1 MAPSADFRGVN
12 RLLADIIDVLADP
25 IDGSPLECGDPE
37 WATLK
42 SGSGHNYDV
51 ARQGY
56 VTLAGGAGLRYSGDD
71 AKMIAA
77 REKFLSGGHYAPFV
91 EAVTGNVQDVLDDAG
106 VAEEA
111 NPAILEIGAG
121 TGYYLAHTLDGVDG
135 ARGVG
140 IDVSVPAA
148 KHLAKCHPRVGAV
161 VADAWARLPI
171 RDNSIDA
178 ITVIFA
184 PRNAEEFAR
193 VLKPGGQVVVLTA
206 ATGHLGEL
214 RQPLG
219 IIDVERGKVE
229 RMIAQAEGHLVPVGE
244 PELVEFPMM
253 LDQDAIA
260 AQIGMSPSARHIHP
274 DVLAERIAALPSQ
287 MEVTARAYVTRLG
300 KAEK

>member
-1 MAPSADFRGVN
+1 M
-12 RLLADIIDVLADP
+12 LADIIDVLADP
-25 IDGSPLECGDPE
+25 VDGTAMCAADDT
-37 WATLK
+37 WKVLK
-42 SGSGHNYDV
+42 SESGHSYDV

-56 VTLAGGAGLRYSGDD
+56 VTLAGGAGLRYTGDD

-77 REKFLSGGHYAPFV
+77 RDTFLSGGHYGPFV
-91 EAVTGNVQDVLDDAG
+91 EEVSGNVQDVLDDNG
-106 VAEEA
+106 ISNDDRPVV
-111 NPAILEIGAG
+111 LENGAG
-121 TGYYLAHTLDGVDG
+121 TGYYLAHTLDAIPE

-171 RDNSIDA
+171 RDHSVDA

-206 ATGHLGEL
+206 DTGHLSEL
-214 RQPLG
+214 RKPLG

-229 RMIAQAEGHLVPVGE
+229 RMIAQAEGHLVPIGE
-244 PELVEFPMM
+244 PERVEFTMK
-253 LDQDAIA
+253 LKQEDIA
-260 AQIGMSPSARHIHP
+260 AQIAMSPSARHIHP
-274 DVLAERIAALPSQ
+274 DVLADRIKSLPTT
-287 MEVTARAYVTRLG
+287 MDVTARAMITRLG
-300 KAEK
+300 RPE

>member
-1 MAPSADFRGVN
+1 M
-12 RLLADIIDVLADP
+12 LADIIDVLADP
-25 IDGSPLECGDPE
+25 IDGSPLRCGDPE

-42 SGSGHNYDV
+42 SESGHSYDV
-51 ARQGY
+51 AKQGY

-71 AKMIAA
+71 AKMIGA
-77 REKFLSGGHYAPFV
+77 REEFLSGGHYAPFV

-171 RDNSIDA
+171 RDGSIDA

-244 PELVEFPMM
+244 PELVEFTMT

-260 AQIGMSPSARHIHP
+260 SQIGMSPSARHIHP
-274 DVLAERIAALPSQ
+274 DVLAERIAALPTQ

-300 KAEK
+300 KVG